1 MQSKPKVLAMTQK
14 FFNLLIS
21 DGLSYHICLELV
33 LHNAQNAQNEMTFE
47 NTLVNKQNR
56 VDISFWTNQD
66 LALIGSNMPQRVAKV
81 SPL

>member
-14 FFNLLIS
+14 KCNLLIS
-21 DGLSYHICLELV
+21 DRLSYHICLELV

-47 NTLVNKQNR
+47 DTLVDKHNR